1 MFSLEDDL
9 SWTALDYASE
19 DPVRKTFKVSFN
31 SRDIINDFKD
41 TFAQGKVSFFEV
53 FGFSSVLQNLC
64 LIKLNGVTLCPEDI
78 LGNSTMAGFTFR
90 FTLLI

>member
-41 TFAQGKVSFFEV
+41 TFAQGKVSFFLRFSV
-53 FGFSSVLQNLC
+53 FRPFSKCVIKLSNVALC
-64 LIKLNGVTLCPEDI
+64 LEGIVGIPP
-78 LGNSTMAGFTFR
+78 
-90 FTLLI
+90 